1 METTTLTIHLSK
13 DASLALEKKAR
24 NTGKQVEDYVEGL
37 LEVQAAGSSLDQI
50 NAKKP
55 PPKQSIKV
63 AASIVD
69 KTFGSSG
76 PIKKQE
82 LISLAEDEEFGGY

>member
-1 METTTLTIHLSK
+1 METTVLTIHLPKEVSV
-13 DASLALEKKAR
+13 ALEKRAR
-24 NTGKQVEDYVEGL
+24 SGGTAPAELAADFVAKQ
-37 LEVQAAGSSLDQI
+37 LDVV
-50 NAKKP
+50 KKP
-55 PPKQSIKV
+55 PAKESFKG

-76 PIKKQE
+76 SIKKQE